1 MPNLRALRNA
11 GKPISTG
18 PFAMLASSNHPLDCL
33 KSQNSHAFLQNTL
46 RVQCLARAMA
56 CTQRPGC
63 QTVNPPEE
71 PILRSPEG
79 ISCPQCSKVDLAV
92 VERSQQRERIAN
104 ARL

>member
-1 MPNLRALRNA
+1 
-11 GKPISTG
+11 
-18 PFAMLASSNHPLDCL
+18 
-33 KSQNSHAFLQNTL
+33 
-46 RVQCLARAMA
+46 MA

-104 ARL
+104 ARLAPATVAGVEDELVGNVLARQRLRRAAPPIRVPPLAQQGGRWGRREIGR